1 MIEIFL
7 YFITSFFLS
16 YFIIVIQSLFSFYLF
31 PLLIVIVKEKQN
43 IFRYGLILVLIISI
57 VLDIMYLNRVGTHG
71 ILLLFTYFLISLIN
85 FFALLSNP
93 IMKLISIFILY
104 VSYSLFYS
112 LVMNSFNFNI
122 LNLNLISDIGL
133 NAVIFTA
140 IYYVI
145 SYFMDSNNKNDE
157 RIKVK

>member
-122 LNLNLISDIGL
+122 LNLNLISDIGI